1 MKEEFLSLER
11 QYLSALTDD
20 VLPFWERHSIDKS
33 RGGYFTCLD
42 RTGKVFDTDK
52 FIWLQARQVWTY
64 SMLYNRL
71 EKKAGWLEI
80 ARHGADFLK
89 KHGRDPEGNW
99 YFSLNREGRPLV
111 QAYNIFSD
119 CFAAMAFSQF
129 ALATGDGESRDL
141 AITTYRNILRRKDNP
156 KGRYSKIV
164 PGTRPLRSFALPM
177 ILSNLSLE
185 VEWLLDPAEV
195 KAIVDECVRDILT
208 VFRDPE
214 RGLLFENVAPDGSHP
229 DCMDG
234 RLVNPGHGIEATW
247 FIMDIARRT
256 GDRATIDKAADTA
269 LNLMEFGWD
278 EKYGGIY
285 YFLDAGGHPV
295 QQLEWDQKLWWV
307 HLESLIAAAMAFQ
320 LTGRKECWNWYK
332 KLHDYTW
339 ARYPDP
345 EYGEW
350 FGYLNR
356 QGEVLLNL
364 KGGKWKGCFHVPRAL
379 FRLHDIFHELAGA
392 AAPG

>member
-1 MKEEFLSLER
+1 MKKEFLSLER

-20 VLPFWERHSIDKS
+20 VLPFWERHSIDKA

-141 AITTYRNILRRKDNP
+141 ATATYRNILRRKDNP

-164 PGTRPLRSFALPM
+164 QGTRPLRSFALPM

-208 VFRDPE
+208 VFREPK
-214 RGLLFENVAPDGSHP
+214 RGLLFENVSPDGSHP

-247 FIMDIARRT
+247 FIMDIARRA
-256 GDRATIDKAADTA
+256 GDRATIEKAADVA
-269 LNLMEFGWD
+269 LSLMEFGWD
-278 EKYGGIY
+278 KKHGGIF
-285 YFLDAGGHPV
+285 YFLDAGGHPP

-307 HLESLIAAAMAFQ
+307 HVEALIAAAMAYQ
-320 LTGRKECWNWYK
+320 LTGRKDCWKWYR

-345 EYGEW
+345 KYGEW

-379 FRLHDIFHELAGA
+379 FRLHGIFHELSGA
-392 AAPG
+392 AAQG